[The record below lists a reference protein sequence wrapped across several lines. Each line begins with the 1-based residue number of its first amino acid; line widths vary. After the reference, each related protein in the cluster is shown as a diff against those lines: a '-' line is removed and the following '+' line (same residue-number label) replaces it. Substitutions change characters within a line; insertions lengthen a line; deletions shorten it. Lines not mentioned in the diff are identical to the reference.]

1 MFNKHL
7 KKIDRTSYY
16 NFDRSKYL
24 RLDRNERTIPF
35 IDKVLKD
42 LKNNIF
48 SNTIQS
54 SVYRITKNNRW
65 FSKKCGFKSR
75 TSSRCNN

>member
-7 KKIDRTSYY
+7 KKINRISNY

-35 IDKVLKD
+35 NKKVL
-42 LKNNIF
+42 NEF
-48 SNTIQS
+48 M
-54 SVYRITKNNRW
+54 
-65 FSKKCGFKSR
+65 
-75 TSSRCNN
+75 